1 MIKKLL
7 TIALAGAVCIPAMA
21 QKKGDKG
28 DLALES
34 RTDSV
39 SYCLGLLNAGDVLK
53 QHLSEDFGIDSLLYG
68 EFMKGVQ
75 NGARCTKPKD
85 VARAVGFY
93 HGLMMSSERLDKMA
107 RPLLSSDNGT
117 MMLNKDMFMG
127 AFRAGLLDESP
138 AVSEKEAN
146 KYLSHVQK
154 ELKERSQRKYREDN
168 KAFLEENAKADG
180 VTVLPSGLQY
190 KVLVKGDGPVPAVT
204 DRVKV
209 HYRGMT
215 IDGEEFDSSYKR
227 NSPMTFSP
235 GQVIKG
241 WTEALTMMPV
251 GSKWVLYIPQELGYG
266 SRDTGPIK
274 AYSTLIFEVELL
286 GIE

>member
-1 MIKKLL
+1 MIRKILAM
-7 TIALAGAVCIPAMA
+7 ALAGAVCIPAMA
-21 QKKGDKG
+21 QKKTDKES
-28 DLALES
+28 LVLEG

-39 SYCLGLLNAGDVLK
+39 SYCLGLLNAGGLLK
-53 QHLSEDFGIDSLLYG
+53 KHLSEDFAIDSVLYG
-68 EFMKGVQ
+68 EFLKGVQ
-75 NGARCTKPKD
+75 KGARCTKPKD

-93 HGLMMSSERLDKMA
+93 HGLMMSGERLDRMA
-107 RPLLSSDNGT
+107 GPLLSSDNGT
-117 MMLNKDMFMG
+117 MMIDHEVFMG
-127 AFRAGLLDESP
+127 AFRAGLMDEKT
-138 AVSEKEAN
+138 AVDEKEAN
-146 KYLSHVQK
+146 MYLSQVQK
-154 ELKERSQRKYREDN
+154 ELKEKSVRRYREEN
-168 KAFLEENAKADG
+168 EAFLEENAKADG
-180 VTVLPSGLQY
+180 VKVLPSGLQY
-190 KVLVKGDGPVPAVT
+190 KVLVQGDGPVPAVT

-266 SRDTGPIK
+266 ARDTGPIK